1 MLPPDPATVA
11 PPSDLTVPTDI
22 ASSTAFLFTGSDPI
36 QTGVAPGTIDPQR
49 AAIVRG
55 VVGGRDGNPV
65 GGVTVSILGRP
76 EFGSTLTRA
85 DGKFDLAVNGGERLN
100 VNYQKDGFLPAQRQV
115 ETRWRDYSWAE
126 PLVLV
131 PFDTVTS
138 TVQAGAGVMQVA
150 RGSSV
155 TDADGTRQ
163 ATALFPAGTQ
173 ALMSFPDGSGVPLG
187 TFHVRATEY
196 TVGNTGR
203 AAMPAELPSSSA
215 YTYAVELSIDEAVMA
230 GARTVSFSQ
239 AVPVYLENFL
249 GIPVGTRVPAGF

>member
-1 MLPPDPATVA
+1 M
-11 PPSDLTVPTDI
+11 
-22 ASSTAFLFTGSDPI
+22 
-36 QTGVAPGTIDPQR
+36 
-49 AAIVRG
+49 
-55 VVGGRDGNPV
+55 
-65 GGVTVSILGRP
+65 TVSILGRP

-249 GIPVGTRVPAGF
+249 GIPVGTRVPAGSSESRARRLDPVGRRPRRQDPLRHGRRRSPRHERRRDCRRRRRAHADAHHLR